1 MSSSS
6 TTSSQ
11 TSSTS
16 VIISSSTSSS
26 TTRTSSTSTT
36 ATPTATTS
44 ANLLKNGDF
53 EATKASDVAW
63 TTLDQD
69 GGVVVNFM
77 AKKDSTT
84 APHGGAQQLS
94 IAFNIVGGKNDETF
108 GQSFTATRATNYQ
121 FSIFTFSPVGG
132 DKCNWDFYISDSTRA
147 TTIATTGLKYKA
159 NDPAL
164 GKYVQTTLAFNSGT
178 NTALVAYATLDC
190 TAYKPGTALTF
201 YADDASITT
210 A

>member
-1 MSSSS
+1 ML
-6 TTSSQ
+6 TSFQ
-11 TSSTS
+11 
-16 VIISSSTSSS
+16 
-26 TTRTSSTSTT
+26 STSTT
-36 ATPTATTS
+36 TTPTATTS

-53 EATKASDVAW
+53 EATKAGDVAW

-94 IAFNIVGGKNDETF
+94 IAFNTVGGKNDETF
-108 GQSFTATRATNYQ
+108 GQSFTATRATNYK
-121 FSIFTFSPVGG
+121 FSIFTFAPVGG
-132 DKCNWDFYISDSTRA
+132 DKCQWDFYISDSTQA
-147 TTIATTGLKYKA
+147 TTIATTSLSYSS
-159 NDPAL
+159 NDDAL

-190 TAYKPGTALTF
+190 TAYKPGTAITF
-201 YADDASITT
+201 YADDASVAT